1 MLKGQ
6 KLTTEMRK
14 EKYQVLIL
22 KDGERDLVKSLQ
34 KPGHTHG
41 FCSVTQRPDAS
52 GGPGKGQS
60 GEQEGWGSGHLAVN
74 IRTGP
79 GSAAHQPPGCPQSPG
94 GEGGGRCESVPT
106 YTGRACCPQEA

>member
-34 KPGHTHG
+34 KPGHAHG
-41 FCSVTQRPDAS
+41 F
-52 GGPGKGQS
+52 
-60 GEQEGWGSGHLAVN
+60 
-74 IRTGP
+74 
-79 GSAAHQPPGCPQSPG
+79 
-94 GEGGGRCESVPT
+94 
-106 YTGRACCPQEA
+106 